1 MLKAKLV
8 IVGGRAKTKEIRLK
22 LPTTIGRGKEADLT
36 IPHALVSRSHSKLF
50 ERDGQLYVKDLGSL
64 NGTFVDNKRIES
76 EQIIAPNQLLT
87 LGDITFRAVYEI
99 DNASRET
106 LSDNLIDSMQTLCSV
121 KPMATAPS
129 TPKPSADRTS
139 DSQSNTEPVADIA
152 KANLHRS
159 AISEIDSFDP
169 DEVGSLDTPSMKTGP
184 PPITPNQ
191 SSHDQT
197 SSQKTITE
205 TPINFISNELTDDQP
220 IAQTSAI
227 DIDLNLPDD
236 DTTVPVSSIEK
247 IQTDDDSPSAIDD
260 FQINL
265 GDDAPQSDIDN
276 SQLGSFLKKFPK

>member
-139 DSQSNTEPVADIA
+139 DSQSNTEPVAPLGKSKRTTTRLQPLTTFKSTLAPTHLNPTSIILNSVHSWKNFPSKSQDGQ
-152 KANLHRS
+152 
-159 AISEIDSFDP
+159 DSY
-169 DEVGSLDTPSMKTGP
+169 
-184 PPITPNQ
+184 
-191 SSHDQT
+191 
-197 SSQKTITE
+197 
-205 TPINFISNELTDDQP
+205 
-220 IAQTSAI
+220 
-227 DIDLNLPDD
+227 
-236 DTTVPVSSIEK
+236 
-247 IQTDDDSPSAIDD
+247 
-260 FQINL
+260 
-265 GDDAPQSDIDN
+265 
-276 SQLGSFLKKFPK
+276 FLKTD

>member
-1 MLKAKLV
+1 M
-8 IVGGRAKTKEIRLK
+8 
-22 LPTTIGRGKEADLT
+22 
-36 IPHALVSRSHSKLF
+36 
-50 ERDGQLYVKDLGSL
+50 Y
-64 NGTFVDNKRIES
+64 KR
-76 EQIIAPNQLLT
+76 Q
-87 LGDITFRAVYEI
+87 
-99 DNASRET
+99 
-106 LSDNLIDSMQTLCSV
+106 
-121 KPMATAPS
+121 
-129 TPKPSADRTS
+129 
-139 DSQSNTEPVADIA
+139 
-152 KANLHRS
+152 
-159 AISEIDSFDP
+159 
-169 DEVGSLDTPSMKTGP
+169 